1 VIASG
6 VPVRSPAV
14 GRRIRE
20 LGVPI
25 ESAIAGRDSPVLLV
39 TGAAL
44 YLPTGKAPAAR
55 AAGQRRTRASR
66 VRAPQAFSR

>member
-14 GRRIRE
+14 GRRIQE

-44 YLPTGKAPAAR
+44 YLPTGKALAAR
-55 AAGQRRTRASR
+55 AAGAENKSIARAC
-66 VRAPQAFSR
+66 AAGI

>member
-1 VIASG
+1 MIASG

-14 GRRIRE
+14 GRRIQE

-44 YLPTGKAPAAR
+44 YLPRGKHWQR
-55 AAGQRRTRASR
+55 GQQERRTRASR

>member
-1 VIASG
+1 MIASG
-6 VPVRSPAV
+6 VPVKFPAV
-14 GRRIRE
+14 GRRIQE

-55 AAGQRRTRASR
+55 AAVRGAGAQDTGTASR
-66 VRAPQAFSR
+66 GE